1 MSGNI
6 NLDAGYAGTQRS
18 IETLDNLIRLFMF
31 TFTID
36 RVTCITDSHS
46 YY

>member
-6 NLDAGYAGTQRS
+6 HLDAGFAGTQRS
-18 IETLDNLIRLFMF
+18 IETLDNLIRIVYVLD
-31 TFTID
+31 I
-36 RVTCITDSHS
+36 